1 MTETKLAPACRQA
14 GSKDRPNMQNKK
26 LIRFVESFILMPLA
40 TVSLPLGGLSTTAI
54 NLATDTISSPQAVL
68 SQKLNIEAN
77 GFLAYN
83 QAMDLEAKLQEET
96 RQLKADAIDTYFEAR
111 SMPLAGY
118 GMKMVL
124 EAEKND
130 LDWRLLPAISVIET
144 TGGKNLCKS
153 LPDYK
158 DKNPFGWGSCRIGFE
173 SFDEAI
179 EIVAWNLGGNN
190 PNTDHHYEGKN
201 TEQIINT
208 FNLPSIVPSYD
219 AKIMKVMNTI
229 GAEDI
234 GVTISLTS

>member
-96 RQLKADAIDTYFEAR
+96 RQLKADAIDAYFEAR
-111 SMPLAGY
+111 DMPLAGY

-124 EAEKND
+124 EAEKNN
-130 LDWRLLPAISVIET
+130 LDWRLLAGIAVRES
-144 TGGKNLCKS
+144 TGGKKACTTASHNS
-153 LPDYK
+153 
-158 DKNPFGWGSCRIGFE
+158 FGWNSCKQGFE
-173 SFDEAI
+173 SVNESI
-179 EIVAWNLGGNN
+179 EVVARNLGGNN
-190 PNTDHHYEGKN
+190 PNTARYYENKTTDKILLAYNPADVAPKYVPQVMAIMDSIGEKDFGL
-201 TEQIINT
+201 TIA
-208 FNLPSIVPSYD
+208 FNS
-219 AKIMKVMNTI
+219 
-229 GAEDI
+229 
-234 GVTISLTS
+234 